1 MNMLSIPSI
10 HNPFVKPQK
19 GPKKR
24 AKIQKP
30 FFDAIIFS
38 LLDLSLKMKN
48 GSIELKFSFS

>member
-1 MNMLSIPSI
+1 MLNIPSI
-10 HNPFVKPQK
+10 HNPFAIPQK

>member
-1 MNMLSIPSI
+1 MLNIPSV
-10 HNPFVKPQK
+10 HNPFAIPQK

-30 FFDAIIFS
+30 FFEAIIFS
-38 LLDLSLKMKN
+38 LLELSLKMKN